1 MEKRRHDKRQ
11 VTSKEM
17 NMTTALT
24 KAGFWR
30 KTADSSSLREPRVL
44 IRVYVGEG
52 EIDRTIAFYEQLH
65 GVTADMRFDFPEHRL
80 VLAAV
85 GPFLILEGRKS
96 SCALSAAPSARYWSM
111 TFILSPAAAGRR
123 SRDFLRPGGGAH
135 RRLFQCAPAGRHD
148 CRVRASPAAC
158 RRINHLR
165 AAPAS
170 WRNGTDPCAG

>member
-1 MEKRRHDKRQ
+1 
-11 VTSKEM
+11 
-17 NMTTALT
+17 MTTALT

-85 GPFLILEGRKS
+85 GPFLIWRAEEQLRPFRSTVGTLLVDDIYPYHQR
-96 SCALSAAPSARYWSM
+96 L
-111 TFILSPAAAGRR
+111 LAAGAEIFFGPVEVPTGACFNARLP
-123 SRDFLRPGGGAH
+123 DGTTVEYVHHRP
-135 RRLFQCAPAGRHD
+135 
-148 CRVRASPAAC
+148 RA
-158 RRINHLR
+158 
-165 AAPAS
+165 
-170 WRNGTDPCAG
+170 DE

>member
-1 MEKRRHDKRQ
+1 
-11 VTSKEM
+11 
-17 NMTTALT
+17 MTTALT

-85 GPFLILEGRKS
+85 GPFLILEGAEEQLRPFRS
-96 SCALSAAPSARYWSM
+96 TVGTLLPYHQR
-111 TFILSPAAAGRR
+111 LLAAGAEIFFGPVEVPTGACFNARLP
-123 SRDFLRPGGGAH
+123 DGTTVEYVHHRP
-135 RRLFQCAPAGRHD
+135 
-148 CRVRASPAAC
+148 RA
-158 RRINHLR
+158 
-165 AAPAS
+165 
-170 WRNGTDPCAG
+170 DE

>member
-1 MEKRRHDKRQ
+1 
-11 VTSKEM
+11 
-17 NMTTALT
+17 MTTALT

-85 GPFLILEGRKS
+85 GPFLIWRGRKS

-111 TFILSPAAAGRR
+111 TFIPITSGCWPPEQRFSSARWRCPPAPVSMR
-123 SRDFLRPGGGAH
+123 
-135 RRLFQCAPAGRHD
+135 
-148 CRVRASPAAC
+148 AC
-158 RRINHLR
+158 RTARLSSTCITGRVQTNKPPQGSTGFM
-165 AAPAS
+165 A
-170 WRNGTDPCAG
+170 

>member
-1 MEKRRHDKRQ
+1 MKKRRHDKRQ
-11 VTSKEM
+11 VTSKKM

-30 KTADSSSLREPRVL
+30 KAADSSSLREPRVL

-85 GPFLILEGRKS
+85 GPFLILEGAEEQLRPFRS
-96 SCALSAAPSARYWSM
+96 TVGTLLVDDIYPYHQR
-111 TFILSPAAAGRR
+111 LLAAGAEIFFGPVEVPTGACFNARLP
-123 SRDFLRPGGGAH
+123 DGTTVEYVHHRP
-135 RRLFQCAPAGRHD
+135 
-148 CRVRASPAAC
+148 RA
-158 RRINHLR
+158 
-165 AAPAS
+165 
-170 WRNGTDPCAG
+170 DE

>member
-1 MEKRRHDKRQ
+1 
-11 VTSKEM
+11 
-17 NMTTALT
+17 MTTALT

-85 GPFLILEGRKS
+85 GPFLILEG
-96 SCALSAAPSARYWSM
+96 AEEQ
-111 TFILSPAAAGRR
+111 
-123 SRDFLRPGGGAH
+123 LRPF
-135 RRLFQCAPAGRHD
+135 RST
-148 CRVRASPAAC
+148 V
-158 RRINHLR
+158 
-165 AAPAS
+165 
-170 WRNGTDPCAG
+170 GTLLVDDI